1 MKVSFLVSLCGKIA
15 PISSFALFLAPLVTL
30 RKIARDENIGN
41 FPLLPYSSMIVNCF
55 IWAFYGVMT
64 TQITV
69 WLTNLIGLLFGT
81 YYFFLFCYYC
91 PSEVKSLPGNK
102 FQHKLITT
110 TIIISTLFITFTSL
124 RETSIQLI
132 GTIGTIFYLILLGSP
147 LSKVRDVIRTKSAK
161 CIPLP
166 FTLASTS
173 SSFLWS
179 VFGIFEAKDIYIY
192 APSLVAFF
200 LGLVQIGLIVKW
212 GYVWSTKIEKPSE
225 HNKHLA

>member
-1 MKVSFLVSLCGKIA
+1 
-15 PISSFALFLAPLVTL
+15 
-30 RKIARDENIGN
+30 
-41 FPLLPYSSMIVNCF
+41 
-55 IWAFYGVMT
+55 MT

-225 HNKHLA
+225 HNKHLGEFF